1 MKSKNEIIEILSSIR
16 DDLKEQYG
24 VKSIAIFG
32 SYARNDYTLKSDID
46 IIIEFDRHIGFK
58 YFELADYLE
67 KILNCNVDL
76 FTYNAI
82 QQKPF
87 LWESVKE
94 DIIYV

>member
-46 IIIEFDRHIGFK
+46 IIIEFDK
-58 YFELADYLE
+58 Y
-67 KILNCNVDL
+67 
-76 FTYNAI
+76 YNN
-82 QQKPF
+82 K
-87 LWESVKE
+87 
-94 DIIYV
+94 